1 MRAMN
6 VNARASATAAATL
19 LALLGAAATQA
30 DPAPFDLAGPS
41 LQVTVSRG
49 GQTLPI
55 SEVPNLAAGDRL
67 AIRADLPSTQSAH
80 YLLIAA
86 FLRGATNPPPKS
98 WFFQCE
104 TWSRSCAQQGLS
116 LTIPAEAQQVL
127 LFLAP
132 ETSGDFRTVVGAVR
146 GRPGA
151 FVRASQDLNQAT
163 LDRSR
168 LDAHL
173 TAIRALS
180 ASDPAKLKDVAPLLA
195 RSLAIKVDAKC
206 FDRIP
211 ELQAPCL
218 MAGQDSLILND
229 GHSTSMVEALTT
241 GPASDLAMEASY
253 TPQLSYG
260 YYSPYIASV
269 LDIARI
275 LDSFHTARYQYIPA
289 LASLQGDELNLTLN
303 TPPSFRDPK
312 SVLVVALP
320 AVERA
325 QLPPLHA
332 VDPKE
337 IYCAR
342 KDVLVLPVEG
352 APLVFS
358 TSYAHEVT
366 LRLQGKEGKTFDLS
380 AKADPQ
386 QGGFIVN
393 TASLATASL
402 GDRIQGSLQGYWGF
416 EKYAGPTFELVNA
429 HTQNWSLAGADDGAL
444 VVGREDTVHL
454 QAGSVSC
461 VDRVMFQD
469 ADGKELKVDWKT
481 VKPNEVEVKLP
492 LQAAKPGQITLLV
505 AQHGGGQPQ
514 HVSLHAFSE
523 AAHLEHFTLYAGED
537 HGVLQGSRLD
547 EVASLAV
554 KDVVFLPGKLTTG
567 QGKDQ
572 LAMAAQDALAAGAL
586 VHGDPTKAK
595 VMLKD
600 GRALT
605 LTVAVEEP
613 RPNATLIGKSV
624 QPSASS
630 NASNIQLADP
640 DELPQ
645 DARLTFSLR
654 SQSPGGFTHDD
665 KVEVATVDGSSTTTL
680 SVSNGSIM
688 LEDSRVAVAT
698 LDPSKAFG
706 SSTFGPLQF
715 RVVSSDASGD
725 WHPLATLVRL
735 PVLRELKCPATAE
748 LACRL
753 TGSNLFLVEAVSND
767 SKFAHPVQVP
777 DGFPGYALPVP
788 HPADGPLYV
797 KLRDYPSVVNATA
810 LTAQSLP
817 PSPDEVSRAEVRHE
831 AHATSIPDSAPPPQ
845 PTPGAPATPVPAV
858 PTTAAAPVPP
868 ATAGSTPAA
877 ASPKPPAPGAPSMS
891 SSAGEVAPSTNPK
904 PPAAPTAATVPAAP
918 PAAPTAATVPAAP
931 PATPTAA
938 TVPAA
943 PPATPTAATASSAPP
958 AAPTSAPSQDPAP
971 TPTPAK
977 IAASAPISNTPAP
990 TPN

>member
-1 MRAMN
+1 MN
-6 VNARASATAAATL
+6 VNARAPFTIVAAL
-19 LALLGAAATQA
+19 LAVLGAAAAHA

-41 LQVTVSRG
+41 LQVNVSRG

-55 SEVPNLAAGDRL
+55 SEVPNLATGDQL
-67 AIRADLPSTQSAH
+67 SIRADLPTTQSAH

-86 FLRGATNPPPKS
+86 FLRGATNPPPKN

-104 TWSRSCAQQGLS
+104 TWSRQCAQEGLS
-116 LTIPAEAQQVL
+116 LTVPAEAQQVL

-132 ETSGDFRTVVGAVR
+132 ETSGDFRTLVGAVR

-173 TAIRALS
+173 AAIRALN

-206 FDRIP
+206 FDKIP

-229 GHSTSMVEALTT
+229 GHSTSMVEALTS

-289 LASLQGDELNLTLN
+289 LSSLQGADLALTLN

-312 SVLVVALP
+312 SVLVIALP

-358 TSYAHEVT
+358 TSYAHQVT
-366 LRLQGKEGKTFDLS
+366 LRLSGKDGRTFDLP
-380 AKADPQ
+380 AQADPQ
-386 QGGFIVN
+386 QGGFVVN
-393 TASLATASL
+393 TAALATASL
-402 GDRIQGSLQGYWGF
+402 GDRIEGALQGFWGF
-416 EKYAGPTFELVNA
+416 EKYSGPTFELVNA
-429 HTQNWSLAGADDGAL
+429 HTQNWSLSGADDGAL

-454 QAGSVSC
+454 EAGSVSC

-492 LQAAKPGQITLLV
+492 LQEAKPGPITLLV

-547 EVASLAV
+547 EVASVAL
-554 KDVVFLPGKLTTG
+554 KDVVFLPAKLTTG
-567 QGKDQ
+567 QGKDE
-572 LAMAAQDALAAGAL
+572 LAMVAQDPRAAGTL
-586 VHGDPTKAK
+586 LHGDSTKAK

-605 LTVAVEEP
+605 LAVAVDPP
-613 RPNATLIGKSV
+613 RPSATLIGKSV

-630 NASNIQLADP
+630 SASNIQLADP

-654 SQSPGGFTHDD
+654 SQSLDGFTHDD
-665 KVEVATVDGSSTTTL
+665 KVEVGTIDGSSTTTL

-688 LEDSRVAVAT
+688 LEDAHVAVAM

-706 SSTFGPLQF
+706 TSTFGPLQF
-715 RVVSSDASGD
+715 RVVSGDAAGD

-753 TGSNLFLVEAVSND
+753 SGSNLFLVEAVSND
-767 SKFAHPVQVP
+767 SRFAHPVQVP

-788 HPADGPLYV
+788 HPTDGPLYV

-817 PSPDEVSRAEVRHE
+817 PSADEASRAEVRHE
-831 AHATSIPDSAPPPQ
+831 AQ
-845 PTPGAPATPVPAV
+845 
-858 PTTAAAPVPP
+858 
-868 ATAGSTPAA
+868 STPDNT
-877 ASPKPPAPGAPSMS
+877 P
-891 SSAGEVAPSTNPK
+891 T
-904 PPAAPTAATVPAAP
+904 AAPTAPPARPATVPITVAS
-918 PAAPTAATVPAAP
+918 PAL
-931 PATPTAA
+931 PATA
-938 TVPAA
+938 V
-943 PPATPTAATASSAPP
+943 ATPALPSPGAASP
-958 AAPTSAPSQDPAP
+958 APTSTAPTTSPQVTPASAPVIPTPARDSTPPLVPAPSKATTPAP
-971 TPTPAK
+971 EPAPAK
-977 IAASAPISNTPAP
+977 IAAAAPASAATAP

>member
-6 VNARASATAAATL
+6 VNARASATAVVTL
-19 LALLGAAATQA
+19 LALLGAAATHA
-30 DPAPFDLAGPS
+30 DPAPFDLAGPN
-41 LQVTVSRG
+41 LQVKVSRG

-55 SEVPNLAAGDRL
+55 SEVPNLATGDRL
-67 AIRADLPSTQSAH
+67 SIRADLPSTQSAH

-104 TWSRSCAQQGLS
+104 TWSRSCAQEGLT

-132 ETSGDFRTVVGAVR
+132 QTSGDFRTVVGAVR

-168 LDAHL
+168 LNAHL
-173 TAIRALS
+173 AAIRALS
-180 ASDPAKLKDVAPLLA
+180 ASDPAKLKEAAPLLA

-289 LASLQGDELNLTLN
+289 LSSLQGDELNLTLN

-358 TSYAHEVT
+358 TSYAHQVT
-366 LRLQGKEGKTFDLS
+366 LRLQAKDGKSFDLP

-429 HTQNWSLAGADDGAL
+429 HTQSWSLAGDDDGTL

-454 QAGSVSC
+454 QAGDVSC

-492 LQAAKPGQITLLV
+492 LQEAKPGPITLLV

-523 AAHLEHFTLYAGED
+523 AAHLEHFALYAGED

-547 EVASLAV
+547 EVASLAL
-554 KDVVFLPGKLTTG
+554 KEVVFLPGKLTTG

-572 LAMAAQDALAAGAL
+572 LTMVAQDAQAAGAL

-605 LTVAVEEP
+605 LAVAVDEP

-640 DELPQ
+640 AELPQ

-654 SQSPGGFTHDD
+654 SQSAGGFTHDD

-688 LEDSRVAVAT
+688 LEDSRVAIAN

-715 RVVSSDASGD
+715 RVVSGDASGD

-735 PVLRELKCPATAE
+735 PVLRELKCPATAD

-753 TGSNLFLVEAVSND
+753 SGSNLFLVEAVSND

-788 HPADGPLYV
+788 HPTDGPLYV

-817 PSPDEVSRAEVRHE
+817 SSPDEVSRAEVRHE
-831 AHATSIPDSAPPPQ
+831 AHAAPVSDSAPTPQ
-845 PTPGAPATPVPAV
+845 QTPAAPATPAPAV
-858 PTTAAAPVPP
+858 PTTAAAPIPP
-868 ATAGSTPAA
+868 ATAAVPATSA
-877 ASPKPPAPGAPSMS
+877 TAPR
-891 SSAGEVAPSTNPK
+891 
-904 PPAAPTAATVPAAP
+904 APTATPGAAAAAPAAP
-918 PAAPTAATVPAAP
+918 PPTPA
-931 PATPTAA
+931 
-938 TVPAA
+938 V
-943 PPATPTAATASSAPP
+943 AST
-958 AAPTSAPSQDPAP
+958 PTSAAAP
-971 TPTPAK
+971 TPTSAAGPPPTPAAPRTTTATPTPAPRLEFAPAK
-977 IAASAPISNTPAP
+977 IAASAPISKASAP

>member
-1 MRAMN
+1 
-6 VNARASATAAATL
+6 
-19 LALLGAAATQA
+19 
-30 DPAPFDLAGPS
+30 
-41 LQVTVSRG
+41 
-49 GQTLPI
+49 
-55 SEVPNLAAGDRL
+55 
-67 AIRADLPSTQSAH
+67 
-80 YLLIAA
+80 
-86 FLRGATNPPPKS
+86 
-98 WFFQCE
+98 
-104 TWSRSCAQQGLS
+104 CAQNGMK
-116 LTIPAEAQQVL
+116 LTVPEGAEQVL
-127 LFLAP
+127 IFLAP
-132 ETSGDFRTVVGAVR
+132 QAGGDLKTLINAVQ

-151 FVRASQDLNQAT
+151 FVRTSQDLNQAT
-163 LDRSR
+163 LDGSR
-168 LDAHL
+168 LDRYLRTVHS
-173 TAIRALS
+173 IEERAPGS
-180 ASDPAKLKDVAPLLA
+180 LKELAPLLA

-366 LRLQGKEGKTFDLS
+366 LRLQGKDGKTFDLP

-402 GDRIQGSLQGYWGF
+402 GDRIQGALQGYWGF

-429 HTQNWSLAGADDGAL
+429 HTQNWSLAGDDDGAL

-492 LQAAKPGQITLLV
+492 LQAAKPGPITLLV

-572 LAMAAQDALAAGAL
+572 LAMLAQDTQAAGAL
-586 VHGDPTKAK
+586 MHGDPVKAK
-595 VMLKD
+595 VTLKD
-600 GRALT
+600 GRT
-605 LTVAVEEP
+605 
-613 RPNATLIGKSV
+613 
-624 QPSASS
+624 
-630 NASNIQLADP
+630 
-640 DELPQ
+640 
-645 DARLTFSLR
+645 
-654 SQSPGGFTHDD
+654 
-665 KVEVATVDGSSTTTL
+665 
-680 SVSNGSIM
+680 
-688 LEDSRVAVAT
+688 
-698 LDPSKAFG
+698 
-706 SSTFGPLQF
+706 
-715 RVVSSDASGD
+715 
-725 WHPLATLVRL
+725 
-735 PVLRELKCPATAE
+735 
-748 LACRL
+748 
-753 TGSNLFLVEAVSND
+753 
-767 SKFAHPVQVP
+767 
-777 DGFPGYALPVP
+777 
-788 HPADGPLYV
+788 
-797 KLRDYPSVVNATA
+797 
-810 LTAQSLP
+810 
-817 PSPDEVSRAEVRHE
+817 
-831 AHATSIPDSAPPPQ
+831 
-845 PTPGAPATPVPAV
+845 
-858 PTTAAAPVPP
+858 
-868 ATAGSTPAA
+868 
-877 ASPKPPAPGAPSMS
+877 
-891 SSAGEVAPSTNPK
+891 
-904 PPAAPTAATVPAAP
+904 
-918 PAAPTAATVPAAP
+918 
-931 PATPTAA
+931 
-938 TVPAA
+938 
-943 PPATPTAATASSAPP
+943 
-958 AAPTSAPSQDPAP
+958 
-971 TPTPAK
+971 
-977 IAASAPISNTPAP
+977 
-990 TPN
+990 

>member
-1 MRAMN
+1 MHAMK
-6 VNARASATAAATL
+6 VNARAPLPAAAA
-19 LALLGAAATQA
+19 LALLSAAAAHA
-30 DPAPFDLAGPS
+30 DPAPFDLAGPN
-41 LQVTVSRG
+41 LEVKVTRG
-49 GQTLPI
+49 SQTLPI
-55 SEVPNLAAGDRL
+55 AEVPNLAGGDQL
-67 AIRADLPSTQSAH
+67 WIHADLPSTQSAH

-86 FLRGATNPPPKS
+86 FLRGATNPPPKN
-98 WFFQCE
+98 WFFECE
-104 TWSRSCAQQGLS
+104 TWSRPCAQQGLKI
-116 LTIPAEAQQVL
+116 TVPAEAQQVL

-173 TAIRALS
+173 AAIRALS
-180 ASDPAKLKDVAPLLA
+180 ASDPAKLKEVAPLLA
-195 RSLAIKVDAKC
+195 RSLAIKVDQKC
-206 FDRIP
+206 FDKIP

-218 MAGQDSLILND
+218 MQGHDSLILND
-229 GHSTSMVEALTT
+229 GHSTSMVEALTS

-275 LDSFHTARYQYIPA
+275 LDTFHNAQFQYIPA
-289 LASLQGDELNLTLN
+289 LSSLQGDGLALTLN

-366 LRLQGKEGKTFDLS
+366 LSLFGKEGKTFDLP

-386 QGGFIVN
+386 QGGFVVD
-393 TASLATASL
+393 TSSLAAASL
-402 GDRIQGSLQGYWGF
+402 GDRIQGSLHGFWGF
-416 EKYAGPTFELVNA
+416 ERYSGPTFALVNSHA
-429 HTQNWSLAGADDGAL
+429 QNWSLASADDGAL
-444 VVGREDTVHL
+444 IVGRQETVHL

-469 ADGKELKVDWKT
+469 ADGKELTTDWKT
-481 VKPNEVEVKLP
+481 VKPNEVEVTLP
-492 LQAAKPGQITLLV
+492 LEEAKPGVITLLV

-514 HVSLHAFSE
+514 QVSLHAFSE
-523 AAHLEHFTLYAGED
+523 AAHLDRFTLYAGED
-537 HGVLQGSRLD
+537 HGVLRGSRLD
-547 EVASLAV
+547 EVASLAL
-554 KDVVFLPGKLTTG
+554 KDAVFIPGKLTTG
-567 QGKDQ
+567 QGKDE
-572 LAMAAQDALAAGAL
+572 LAMSAQSPQAAAALAQ
-586 VHGDPTKAK
+586 GDAVKAK

-600 GRALT
+600 GRTLAL
-605 LTVAVEEP
+605 AVSVDAP

-630 NASNIQLADP
+630 SASNIELADP

-645 DARLTFSLR
+645 DAKLTFSLR
-654 SQSPGGFTHDD
+654 AQAPSVFTHDER
-665 KVEVATVDGSSTTTL
+665 VEVATQDGSSSTTL
-680 SVSNGSIM
+680 SVSNGNIM
-688 LEDSRVAVAT
+688 LEDSQVAVAT

-715 RVVSSDASGD
+715 RVVTGDAAGD

-735 PVLRELKCPATAE
+735 PVLRELKCPASAE
-748 LACRL
+748 LACKL
-753 TGSNLFLVEAVSND
+753 SGSNLFLVEAVSND
-767 SKFAHPVQVP
+767 SKFDHPVQVP

-788 HPADGPLYV
+788 HPTGGPLYV
-797 KLRDYPSVVNATA
+797 KLRDYPSIVNATA

-817 PSPDEVSRAEVRHE
+817 PSPDEAARAEVRHE
-831 AHATSIPDSAPPPQ
+831 AHTSTTAPDISPAQQQAPGTTPAPPS
-845 PTPGAPATPVPAV
+845 V
-858 PTTAAAPVPP
+858 PTTAAAPASSV
-868 ATAGSTPAA
+868 TAST
-877 ASPKPPAPGAPSMS
+877 G
-891 SSAGEVAPSTNPK
+891 
-904 PPAAPTAATVPAAP
+904 APTAPVPSATASALPAPAATAALSTATVP
-918 PAAPTAATVPAAP
+918 
-931 PATPTAA
+931 
-938 TVPAA
+938 
-943 PPATPTAATASSAPP
+943 
-958 AAPTSAPSQDPAP
+958 
-971 TPTPAK
+971 
-977 IAASAPISNTPAP
+977 

>member
-6 VNARASATAAATL
+6 VNARASATAVVTL
-19 LALLGAAATQA
+19 LALLGAAATHA
-30 DPAPFDLAGPS
+30 DPAPFDLAGPN
-41 LQVTVSRG
+41 LQVKVSRG

-55 SEVPNLAAGDRL
+55 SEVPNLATGDRL
-67 AIRADLPSTQSAH
+67 SIRADLPSTQSAH

-104 TWSRSCAQQGLS
+104 TWSRSCAQEGLT

-132 ETSGDFRTVVGAVR
+132 QTSGDFRTVVGAVR

-168 LDAHL
+168 LNAHL
-173 TAIRALS
+173 AAIRALS
-180 ASDPAKLKDVAPLLA
+180 ASDPAKLKEAAPLLA

-289 LASLQGDELNLTLN
+289 LSSLQGDELNLTLN

-358 TSYAHEVT
+358 TSYAHQVT
-366 LRLQGKEGKTFDLS
+366 LRLQAKDGKSFDLP

-429 HTQNWSLAGADDGAL
+429 HTQSWSLAGDDDGTL

-454 QAGSVSC
+454 QAGDVSC

-492 LQAAKPGQITLLV
+492 LQEAKPGPITLLV

-523 AAHLEHFTLYAGED
+523 AAHLEHFALYAGED

-547 EVASLAV
+547 EVASLAL
-554 KDVVFLPGKLTTG
+554 KEVVFLPGKLTTG

-572 LAMAAQDALAAGAL
+572 LTMVAQDAQAAGAL

-605 LTVAVEEP
+605 LAVAVDEP

-654 SQSPGGFTHDD
+654 SQSAGGFTHDD

-688 LEDSRVAVAT
+688 LEDSRVAIAN

-715 RVVSSDASGD
+715 RVVSGDASGD

-735 PVLRELKCPATAE
+735 PVLRELKCPATAD

-753 TGSNLFLVEAVSND
+753 SGSNLFLVEAVSND

-788 HPADGPLYV
+788 HPTDGPLYV

-817 PSPDEVSRAEVRHE
+817 SSPDEVSRAEVRHE
-831 AHATSIPDSAPPPQ
+831 AHAAPVSDSAPTPQ
-845 PTPGAPATPVPAV
+845 QTPAAPATPAPAV
-858 PTTAAAPVPP
+858 PTTAAAPIPP
-868 ATAGSTPAA
+868 ATAAVPATSATAPRAPTATPGAAAAASTPTPAA
-877 ASPKPPAPGAPSMS
+877 ALTPISAAAAGPPPTRAGASTPA
-891 SSAGEVAPSTNPK
+891 SA
-904 PPAAPTAATVPAAP
+904 AAPAAP
-918 PAAPTAATVPAAP
+918 PPTSAVASTPTSAAGPPPTPAAP
-931 PATPTAA
+931 RTTTATP
-938 TVPAA
+938 A
-943 PPATPTAATASSAPP
+943 PRLEFA
-958 AAPTSAPSQDPAP
+958 
-971 TPTPAK
+971 PAK
-977 IAASAPISNTPAP
+977 IAASAPISKASAP